1 MKFSPATA
9 SCLLRQDP
17 ANVHDWT
24 ARMAVC
30 EDACKKVF
38 AKLTTEKNN
47 ANKASTTAAVAA
59 PSGAATSKR
68 GRKHKVKNVDKD
80 VAESLG
86 LDQDGSEVFDGLV
99 EPAQEAATS
108 SSLFMTI

>member
-9 SCLLRQDP
+9 SCLLRHDP
-17 ANVHDWT
+17 ANVLDWT

-38 AKLTTEKNN
+38 AKLTTEKKN
-47 ANKASTTAAVAA
+47 ANKASTTAV

-68 GRKHKVKNVDKD
+68 GRKPKVKNVDKD